1 MKTRTSQGSPSK
13 HMLTFIS
20 LIVAMTLWF
29 YVLNSEPL
37 EVDRR
42 VPLVFIKPP
51 GLAINVEIPKSVK
64 VKVKGSR
71 TFVQGIDLSQEK
83 LIVDLRNFPYSQE
96 TFAVTLEPSMVRLPF
111 GVEVMEIQP
120 RQVIL
125 SLEREINKYVP
136 VRIRTVGEIGKDL
149 KLVEK
154 NHRPKKFMIRGPYN
168 VLKKIG
174 LLDTVPVDL
183 STLEGEGELRL
194 ALEKVDSRV
203 LIEEKRDVEY
213 VYLVKPNKANL
224 TLKNVEISFL
234 TKHTRF
240 KASSVKAALDVLVS
254 DGQKDSF
261 AKSEVKVIA
270 EIPDSKQGKVRVK
283 LRATLPDGVNLL
295 QIHPEFINVSL
306 Q

>member
-1 MKTRTSQGSPSK
+1 MSVKQGSPSK
-13 HMLTFIS
+13 HMLKVIS
-20 LIVAMTLWF
+20 LIVSMTLWF

-71 TFVQGIDLSQEK
+71 AFVQGIDLSQEK
-83 LIVDLRNFPYSQE
+83 LIVDLKDFPYSQE
-96 TFAVTLEPSMVRLPF
+96 TFAVTFESSMVRLPF
-111 GVEVMEIQP
+111 GVEVLEIQP
-120 RQVIL
+120 KQVML
-125 SLEREINKYVP
+125 SLEREINKFVP
-136 VRIRTVGEIGKDL
+136 VRVRSVGEIGKDL
-149 KLVEK
+149 KLVQK
-154 NHRPKKFMIRGPYN
+154 SFKPKRFKIRGPYT

-174 LLDTVPVDL
+174 LLETVPVDL
-183 STLEGEGELRL
+183 STLEGEGGVRL
-194 ALEKVDSRV
+194 GLEKVDGRV
-203 LIEEKRDVEY
+203 LIEDKKDIEY
-213 VYLVKPNKANL
+213 SYLVKPNKANF

-254 DGQKDSF
+254 DGQKSSF
-261 AKSEVKVIA
+261 TQGQVKVIA
-270 EIPDSKQGKVRVK
+270 EIPDSKRGNVKVK

>member
-1 MKTRTSQGSPSK
+1 MKSAGASPSK
-13 HMLTFIS
+13 HTLKFIS
-20 LIVAMTLWF
+20 LLVAATLWF

-51 GLAINVEIPKSVK
+51 GLAINVEVPKSVK

-71 TFVQGIDLSQEK
+71 AFVQGIDLSQEK
-83 LIVDLRNFPYSQE
+83 LIVDLRDFPYSQE
-96 TFAVTLEPSMVRLPF
+96 TFAVTFESSMVRLPF
-111 GVEVMEIQP
+111 GVEVLDIEP
-120 RQVIL
+120 KQVIL
-125 SLEREINKYVP
+125 SLEREINKFVP
-136 VRIRTVGEIGKDL
+136 IRIRTVGEVGKDL

-154 NHRPKKFMIRGPYN
+154 DHFPKKYKIRGPYN

-183 STLEGEGELRL
+183 STLEGDGELRL

-203 LIEEKRDVEY
+203 LIEEKKDVEFR
-213 VYLVKPNKANL
+213 YLVKPKKANL
-224 TLKNVEISFL
+224 TLKNVDISFL

-240 KASSVKAALDVLVS
+240 KASSEKVALDVLVS
-254 DGQKDSF
+254 EGRKDSF
-261 AKSEVKVIA
+261 TKSEVKVIA
-270 EIPDSKQGKVRVK
+270 EIPDSKRGRVRVK